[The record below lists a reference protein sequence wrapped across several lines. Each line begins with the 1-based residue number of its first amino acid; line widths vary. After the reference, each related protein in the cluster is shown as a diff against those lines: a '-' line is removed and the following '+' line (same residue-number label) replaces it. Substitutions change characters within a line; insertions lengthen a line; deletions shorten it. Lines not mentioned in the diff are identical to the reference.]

1 MLHLRR
7 PKFSTGQ
14 QSDEKVS
21 LAVYAVVRCG
31 GRQHKV
37 VVGDVIEVNRL
48 VGDPG
53 TKITLPPLLVVD
65 DGQVTSDAKAL
76 KRHTVTAEIV
86 DHTKGPKI
94 SILKYKPKTGY
105 RKRMGHRQPLTHV
118 RVTDIKTGKK

>member
-7 PKFSTGQ
+7 VDSNR
-14 QSDEKVS
+14 SNSNEEVS

-37 VVGDVIEVNRL
+37 TVGDVIEVNRL
-48 VGDPG
+48 AGEPG
-53 TKITLPPLLVVD
+53 TKITLLVVD
-65 DGQVTSDAKAL
+65 DGKVTSDSKAL

-86 DHTKGPKI
+86 DHTKGKKI

-105 RKRMGHRQPLTHV
+105 RKRLGHRQRLSHV